1 MAGVGVIV
9 VTVKISDVPLN
20 LVKMKAKIKSNNKI
34 LFSEGSSNKWDKI
47 TDSMIINFMNKNTY
61 NSFKQLKE
69 HLLIDTT
76 EGEIDIVFTGEVPK
90 LEFDNFCK
98 DQLVLKVVV

>member
-1 MAGVGVIV
+1 MAYNIY
-9 VTVKISDVPLN
+9 TVLCAVNFSE
-20 LVKMKAKIKSNNKI
+20 MKAKIKSGNQI
-34 LFSEGSSNKWDKI
+34 LFSEGYSNKWDKI
-47 TDSMIINFMNKNTY
+47 TDCMIINFMNKYTY
-61 NSFKQLKE
+61 NSFKQVKN
-69 HLLIDTT
+69 HLFIDTT